1 MLDNPGIENLDIITR
16 KILNMTE
23 NFQRNSNIDRL
34 YLPRKMGGRW
44 LNYIKLAYEC
54 RIISIR
60 QPLLNS
66 THRNHYLKCVVKHE
80 QDKIVR
86 IGKELLDRF
95 EIEDK
100 NTLVPKEISQKYLK
114 LSVEHM
120 NTQYLQKPLHGYV
133 SKYISQLQ
141 QIDQP
146 KSK

>member
-1 MLDNPGIENLDIITR
+1 MPH
-16 KILNMTE
+16 
-23 NFQRNSNIDRL
+23 NI
-34 YLPRKMGGRW
+34 YP
-44 LNYIKLAYEC
+44 
-54 RIISIR
+54 ST
-60 QPLLNS
+60 LLSS

-86 IGKELLDRF
+86 IGKEVLDRF

-120 NTQYLQKPLHGYV
+120 NTQYLQKPLRGYV